1 MNNRPVVI
9 KPCDKGGGICI
20 MNTRD
25 FLTKILTLLKDRNT
39 YKPLTYNPTSAIV
52 NDVYTLIEYMHSQH
66 IIAKV
71 TIEFL
76 LPPKIART
84 PLVYELPK
92 THKPGCLL
100 RPMFLVVMAQ
110 LTFSLPAS
118 TISSRP

>member
-1 MNNRPVVI
+1 
-9 KPCDKGGGICI
+9 

-25 FLTKILTLLKDRNT
+25 YLTKILTHLKDRNT
-39 YKPLTYNPTSAIV
+39 YKPLTYNPTSTIV
-52 NDVYTLIEYMHSQH
+52 NDAYTLIEYMHSQH

-76 LPPKIART
+76 LPPKAART
-84 PLVYELPK
+84 PLFYELPK

-100 RPMFLVVMAQ
+100 RPMFLVVMVQ

-118 TISSRP
+118 HQRSHPHADYLGSSVMHF